1 MTVHKAVDITSFFC
15 LSFVKPMKI
24 GNVPNG
30 FITENKAAKLSKNRF
45 IFSFFIFISTKEEFT
60 YYSLIKL
67 LLSIC

>member
-45 IFSFFIFISTKEEFT
+45 IFSFFIIYIYKGRV
-60 YYSLIKL
+60 YL
-67 LLSIC
+67 LLFD